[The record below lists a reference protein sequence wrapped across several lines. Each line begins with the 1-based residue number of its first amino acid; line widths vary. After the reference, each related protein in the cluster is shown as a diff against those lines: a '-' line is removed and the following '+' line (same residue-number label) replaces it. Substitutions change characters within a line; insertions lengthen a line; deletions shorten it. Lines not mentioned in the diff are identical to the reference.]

1 MSGNIL
7 NFGIGVDLSGLTRN
21 TNEASSL
28 ITNFTNSN
36 EEKLKKFGEKATEI
50 GEKFQ
55 GLSVV
60 LAGFATVSIYQ
71 FGQIDKSLREVNS
84 LFGLTGDAAEKNFGE
99 LVNISKEASKEVGIL
114 QQDISKG
121 LYDAISAGVPKD
133 NAFDFIV
140 TAGKAAIGGVTD
152 LSTSVD
158 GLTTVINA
166 YGKDFSEVGAVADSI
181 FATVQGGKTT
191 FAELSAS
198 LFNIAPAAAAAKV
211 SMEEVNASIATLT
224 ASGTP
229 TSVATT
235 QIRAALTGLQR
246 PSAEMDRI
254 FQNLGFQNAQLA
266 IESRGLKFALEA
278 VKEASQGNNGELQTL
293 LGSVEAVAAV
303 NVLAGTGSEKFTA
316 ELERQ
321 ANAAG
326 SASLAY
332 DELNKSF
339 PRQLERLKVQFSN
352 ISIEIGQRLAP
363 LVGMLASGLGALGS
377 LWDKLDESTKDIV
390 VTFGILLAAIAPIAL
405 IIGKLIALAP
415 ALASAWA
422 VITGP
427 IGLVVAGVVALTVA
441 VVKNWS
447 TVRQWAEDIANYFVE
462 LYNKS
467 IVFRAGIELTI
478 LSLKNIFN
486 IGKFVFS
493 TLTEVVSLAV
503 KNMATALKGL
513 GGIIEGVFT
522 FDYQK
527 IKDSFNQVFREGFG
541 NIKTAFKNIGKD
553 AVETFENIGKDA
565 SVAFDRIMGNTLEK
579 VSFEPIKDK
588 IKEAVSDGVTEGL
601 AQGVGGGGNRAKT
614 QGVGSVQGAGFTDT
628 GINAQI
634 PEIVKQAETGFLQYY
649 EMLQQFEQDVNNLVM
664 GSVVDTFSSL
674 GDAIG
679 DALANGGNVFQAIGQ
694 SLLASMGKFISEMG
708 GLLVQ
713 YGTMAVLK
721 GKLDLAIATGGPVA
735 IGAGIA
741 AIAAGIALKAI
752 GSAIA
757 SKAQGG
763 FGGGGAVG
771 SSSVNTPQSN
781 ISSNTFTGSS
791 DNEVVFRI
799 SGSDLVGVLNRNN
812 NQNARLG

>member
-50 GEKFQ
+50 GDKFK

-254 FQNLGFQNAQLA
+254 FQKLGFQNAQLA

-303 NVLAGTGSEKFTA
+303 NVLAGTGSEKFTS

-363 LVGMLASGLGALGS
+363 LVGMLASGLGALGG

-390 VTFGILLAAIAPIAL
+390 VTFGILLASIAPISL

-486 IGKFVFS
+486 VGKFVFS

-565 SVAFDRIMGNTLEK
+565 GLAFDRIMGNTLEK

-588 IKEAVSDGVTEGL
+588 IKDAVSQGVTEGL
-601 AQGVGGGGNRAKT
+601 AQGVGGGNRAKT

-664 GSVVDTFSSL
+664 GSVVGTFSSL

-741 AIAAGIALKAI
+741 AIAAGIALKAV

-757 SKAQGG
+757 SRAQSG
-763 FGGGGAVG
+763 FGGGGGAVG

-781 ISSNTFTGSS
+781 ISSNTFVSNEN
-791 DNEVVFRI
+791 NEVVFRI
-799 SGSDLVGVLNRNN
+799 SGNDLVGVLNRNN
-812 NQNARLG
+812 NQNARL

>member
-50 GEKFQ
+50 GDKFK

-84 LFGLTGDAAEKNFGE
+84 LFGLTGEAAEKNFGE

-254 FQNLGFQNAQLA
+254 FQKLGFQNAQLA

-303 NVLAGTGSEKFTA
+303 NILAGTGSEKFTA

-441 VVKNWS
+441 IVKNWS

-486 IGKFVFS
+486 VGKFVFS

-553 AVETFENIGKDA
+553 AVDTFENIGKDA
-565 SVAFDRIMGNTLEK
+565 GVAFDRIMGNTLEK

-588 IKEAVSDGVTEGL
+588 IKDAVSDGVTEGL
-601 AQGVGGGGNRAKT
+601 AQGVGGGGGRSKT
-614 QGVGSVQGAGFTDT
+614 QGVGNVQGAGFTDT

-634 PEIVKQAETGFLQYY
+634 PEIVKQADQGFIDFLIRV
-649 EMLQQFEQDVNNLVM
+649 QQFEQDVNNLVQ
-664 GSVVDTFSSL
+664 GSITNAFIDL

-679 DALANGGNVFQAIGQ
+679 NALANGGNVFQAIGM
-694 SLLASMGKFISEMG
+694 SIISSMGKFLSSFGDQLISF
-708 GLLVQ
+708 
-713 YGTMAVLK
+713 
-721 GKLDLAIATGGPVA
+721 AIASKAFAKLQLSLANPATALASAGVA
-735 IGAGIA
+735 L
-741 AIAAGIALKAI
+741 AAGIALKAV

-757 SKAQGG
+757 SRAQSG
-763 FGGGGAVG
+763 FGGGGGAVG

-781 ISSNTFTGSS
+781 ISSNTFVSNEN
-791 DNEVVFRI
+791 NEVVFRI
-799 SGSDLVGVLNRNN
+799 SGNDLVGVLNRNN